1 MTNHAAFAYADAP
14 LFLFHLLEFSG
25 VPFDLN
31 VREITDR
38 WAQPHFI
45 DSWSQVVIKYTEDT
59 VDLVTHAPATGIYM
73 MSEYGTVGYQR
84 FD

>member
-31 VREITDR
+31 VKKSTSAGRSRASSIPGPR
-38 WAQPHFI
+38 W
-45 DSWSQVVIKYTEDT
+45 
-59 VDLVTHAPATGIYM
+59 
-73 MSEYGTVGYQR
+73 
-84 FD
+84 